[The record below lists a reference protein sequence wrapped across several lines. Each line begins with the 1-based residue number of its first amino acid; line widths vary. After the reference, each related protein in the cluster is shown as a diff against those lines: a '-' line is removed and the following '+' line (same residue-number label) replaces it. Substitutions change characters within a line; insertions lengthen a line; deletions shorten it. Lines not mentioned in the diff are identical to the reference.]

1 LVDLTAFCGSRGAER
16 TETDGVG
23 AGVGDGVSFGFER
36 DRGDLGLLTAGAG
49 LGGVWYSDGR
59 DGSGTETSK
68 GLPPR
73 DLTSDE

>member
-23 AGVGDGVSFGFER
+23 AGVSFGFVG
-36 DRGDLGLLTAGAG
+36 DRGDLGLLMAGAG